1 MKQMPLNITLR
12 HEASFDSFVAEAESL
27 AMVLYQLQM
36 AIIRQQAGAWYFYGP
51 EGVGKTHLLQA
62 ACRFAQQWERR
73 CVYLNLEDDEVRN
86 FPDLLKGLEEME
98 VLCLDALDAVLP
110 DSNWQD
116 RLGQV
121 LLHAQ
126 TLGHMVLLS
135 GQQPMADWPLQ
146 SEVLADALATVVPV
160 SVMPL
165 VERESIMLA
174 VQRHGQVRGLQLPK
188 NVISYLIR
196 VFGEDLEAVLLA
208 LQRIEQVSLIEKRRI
223 TLPFVKRVL
232 SHQEPV
238 V

>member
-36 AIIRQQAGAWYFYGP
+36 AIIRQQGGAWYFHGP
-51 EGVGKTHLLQA
+51 DGAGKTHLLQA
-62 ACRFAQQWERR
+62 ACRFAHQWERS
-73 CVYLNLEDDEVRN
+73 CVYLNLEDGEVRS

-98 VLCLDALDAVLP
+98 VLCLDAVDVVLP
-110 DSNWQD
+110 DPAWQSA
-116 RLGQV
+116 LGQV
-121 LLHAQ
+121 LLQAQ
-126 TLGHMVLLS
+126 SLGHMVLLS

-160 SVMPL
+160 PVSPL
-165 VERESIMLA
+165 DEPESIMLA

-232 SHQEPV
+232 SQQEQIA
-238 V
+238 